1 MYNLAAYEWEVLR
14 KLFNITFPRLRLFFT
29 FFVKRDRGYFC
40 LVKRDLR
47 FDIFVIRDSCLL
59 IPRQFLRARESGLEL
74 WVIIKRRFDL
84 NVIGE
89 LCRFV

>member
-1 MYNLAAYEWEVLR
+1 MYNLAAYELEVLR

-47 FDIFVIRDSCLL
+47 FDIFVIRVCSSQDN
-59 IPRQFLRARESGLEL
+59 FYEHVKAVWNYG
-74 WVIIKRRFDL
+74 
-84 NVIGE
+84 
-89 LCRFV
+89 